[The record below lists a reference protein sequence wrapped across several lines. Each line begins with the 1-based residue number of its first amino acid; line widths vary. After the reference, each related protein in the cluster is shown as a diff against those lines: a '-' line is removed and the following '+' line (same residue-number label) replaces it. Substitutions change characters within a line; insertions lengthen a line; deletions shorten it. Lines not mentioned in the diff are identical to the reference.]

1 MHLKTD
7 RLDIR
12 PFLPDDIEDTYEIY
26 SNKDV
31 CKYLLEDAWEYENKS
46 EEFQKKLNNNKLEEN
61 SQLNLAVLLNGKV
74 IGDISIWYIGM
85 KQTVEMDSFLI

>member
-31 CKYLLEDAWEYENKS
+31 CKYLLEDA
-46 EEFQKKLNNNKLEEN
+46 
-61 SQLNLAVLLNGKV
+61 
-74 IGDISIWYIGM
+74 
-85 KQTVEMDSFLI
+85 